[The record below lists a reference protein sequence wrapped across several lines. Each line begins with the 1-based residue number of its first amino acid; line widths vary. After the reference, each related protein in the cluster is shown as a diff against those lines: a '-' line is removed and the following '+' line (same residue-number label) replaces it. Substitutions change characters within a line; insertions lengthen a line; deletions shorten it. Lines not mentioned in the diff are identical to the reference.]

1 MVSPTHNMLS
11 TLTETVALAAAG
23 AEGCCPL
30 AAEFGLIYR
39 DDGEMGFQA
48 QTLFVPNCP
57 V

>member
-1 MVSPTHNMLS
+1 MLS